1 MKKSSKAS
9 IVFAFLMAGMVGVI
23 VLEVVLMQRSCNET
37 RQRCHQ
43 RAMVKGKVELNCQD
57 VQLKNIGRDV
67 IVVGCGKN
75 ITYECDFGTPRK
87 EGTRTEER
95 RMEDD

>member
-1 MKKSSKAS
+1 MSKNNNPPLWFWFS
-9 IVFAFLMAGMVGVI
+9 MIGMIGILIFL
-23 VLEVVLMQRSCNET
+23 VVATQHSCNET

-43 RAMVKGKVELNCQD
+43 RAQVKGKVELNCQD